1 MRFPFVGNI
10 RRVMADKLKSHGAVG
25 YREKDDIVDSDRL
38 AGRSLP
44 FSKII
49 NEECPRL
56 ENYYRGTN
64 RVIARFIIKNGQICA
79 TLDRAMVNYNLLQSI
94 N

>member
-1 MRFPFVGNI
+1 MSGE
-10 RRVMADKLKSHGAVG
+10 RR
-25 YREKDDIVDSDRL
+25 YRRLGSSCRTIFAFFKDYY
-38 AGRSLP
+38 
-44 FSKII
+44 

>member
-1 MRFPFVGNI
+1 MSGE
-10 RRVMADKLKSHGAVG
+10 RR
-25 YREKDDIVDSDRL
+25 YRRL
-38 AGRSLP
+38 GSSCRISLP

-64 RVIARFIIKNGQICA
+64 NRTFSRDLSSKMAKFVQRLIVLWLITI
-79 TLDRAMVNYNLLQSI
+79 YYSLLI
-94 N
+94 NDNDN

>member
-1 MRFPFVGNI
+1 MSGE
-10 RRVMADKLKSHGAVG
+10 RR
-25 YREKDDIVDSDRL
+25 YRRL
-38 AGRSLP
+38 GSSCRISLP